1 MSRRRDYA
9 TTQRRGAQ
17 KHRKDNKKRTA
28 GQNPNI
34 MRHLFDNDNILWYNK
49 CATKKYQKGVIKQM
63 IPQSKPKS
71 QCAPQQ
77 EQPQPLTRWTK
88 LHRETLWAAAQLMRA
103 AVNAPALAGR
113 AHRMSNCSTYIEYEI
128 ALETGVI
135 RLKRANLCR
144 DRLCPTCNWRL
155 AIRRAAEM
163 QETIKAIATADPSA
177 VGLLLTLTV
186 RNCPSNRLRWT
197 IQHISQSF
205 TRLRKHRL
213 FARKIMG
220 YARSIEITYNPTTDT
235 YHPHIHALLIVPKEY
250 LNAPIPQAEYASMWQ
265 RAAALDYTPIVD
277 IRRTY
282 APPTDTADETE
293 QQQPEMQVITAPISE
308 LEKGTQE
315 AVKYFVKPAALRA
328 ILASE
333 DLDELAIAL
342 SGHRLIAYGGCIKDA
357 RAALGYTDT
366 PTDTPSD
373 ETETDIIPAPNTE
386 LEKLAFTWCMSTSSY
401 IRIDDDGI
409 PMATDNEKSGGQTA

>member
-1 MSRRRDYA
+1 
-9 TTQRRGAQ
+9 
-17 KHRKDNKKRTA
+17 
-28 GQNPNI
+28 
-34 MRHLFDNDNILWYNK
+34 
-49 CATKKYQKGVIKQM
+49 M
-63 IPQSKPKS
+63 IPQNPEQCKQPQPRSL
-71 QCAPQQ
+71 CAPQ
-77 EQPQPLTRWTK
+77 PQPMTRWTK
-88 LHRETLWAAAQLMRA
+88 LHRETIWAAAQLMRA
-103 AVNAPALAGR
+103 AVNAPTLAGR
-113 AHRMSNCSTYIEYEI
+113 AHRMSNCSTYVEYEI

-163 QETIKAIATADPSA
+163 QETIKYIATADPSA

-186 RNCPSNRLRWT
+186 RNCPADRLRWT

-213 FARKIMG
+213 FARKIEG
-220 YARSIEITYNPTTDT
+220 YARSIEITYNPVTDT

-250 LNAPIPQAEYASMWQ
+250 LTAPIPQGEYARMWQ
-265 RAAALDYTPIVD
+265 KAAALDYLPIVD

-282 APPTDTADETE
+282 APPADDTAADDMSA
-293 QQQPEMQVITAPISE
+293 PEMQVITARVSE
-308 LEKGTQE
+308 LEEGTKE

-328 ILASE
+328 LLASE

-342 SGHRLIAYGGCIKDA
+342 SGHRLIAYGGCIKAA

-366 PTDTPSD
+366 PIDTPAE
-373 ETETDIIPAPNTE
+373 ETETDIVPTPDTQ

-401 IRIDDDGI
+401 IRVDDNGL
-409 PMATDNEKSGGQTA
+409 PMATIATIYNRTEDKAHEHSNHL

>member
-1 MSRRRDYA
+1 
-9 TTQRRGAQ
+9 
-17 KHRKDNKKRTA
+17 
-28 GQNPNI
+28 
-34 MRHLFDNDNILWYNK
+34 
-49 CATKKYQKGVIKQM
+49 M
-63 IPQSKPKS
+63 IPQNEMQSK
-71 QCAPQQ
+71 
-77 EQPQPLTRWTK
+77 PQPLTRWTK
-88 LHRETLWAAAQLMRA
+88 LKRETTWAAAQLMRA
-103 AVNAPALAGR
+103 AVCAPALAGR
-113 AHRMSNCSTYIEYEI
+113 AHRMSNCSTYLEYEI
-128 ALETGVI
+128 SLETGGI

-163 QETIKAIATADPSA
+163 QKTIKTIAAADPTA

-186 RNCPSNRLRWT
+186 RNCPADRLRWT

-220 YARSIEITYNPTTDT
+220 YARSIEITYNPATDT
-235 YHPHIHALLIVPKEY
+235 YHPHIHALLIVPREY
-250 LNAPIPQAEYASMWQ
+250 LNAPISQTEYARMWQ
-265 RAAALDYTPIVD
+265 KAAALDYLPIVD

-282 APPTDTADETE
+282 APPTDDTAADDMLA
-293 QQQPEMQVITAPISE
+293 PEMQVITARVSE
-308 LEKGTQE
+308 LEEGTKE

-342 SGHRLIAYGGCIKDA
+342 SGHRLIAYGGCIKDT

-366 PTDTPSD
+366 PTDTPAD
-373 ETETDIIPAPNTE
+373 DTETDIVPAPTTP
-386 LEKLAFTWCMSTSSY
+386 LETMAFTWCVATSSY
-401 IRIDDDGI
+401 VRIDSDGL
-409 PMATDNEKSGGQTA
+409 PMATETDTDNNGGAA

>member
-1 MSRRRDYA
+1 
-9 TTQRRGAQ
+9 
-17 KHRKDNKKRTA
+17 
-28 GQNPNI
+28 
-34 MRHLFDNDNILWYNK
+34 
-49 CATKKYQKGVIKQM
+49 M
-63 IPQSKPKS
+63 IPQNIP
-71 QCAPQQ
+71 QCKA
-77 EQPQPLTRWTK
+77 QPQPLTRWTK
-88 LHRETLWAAAQLMRA
+88 LHRETTWAAAQLMRA

-113 AHRMSNCSTYIEYEI
+113 AYRMTNCATFIEYEI
-128 ALETGVI
+128 ALETGEF

-163 QETIKAIATADPSA
+163 QETIKAIATADSTA

-186 RNCPSNRLRWT
+186 RNCPSDRLRWT

-213 FARKIMG
+213 FARKIAG
-220 YARSIEITYNPTTDT
+220 YARSIEITYNPVTDT
-235 YHPHIHALLIVPKEY
+235 YHPHIHALLIVPREY
-250 LNAPIPQAEYASMWQ
+250 LKAPITQMEYARMWQ
-265 RAAALDYTPIVD
+265 KAAALDYLPIVD

-282 APPTDTADETE
+282 APPTDDTAADDMPA
-293 QQQPEMQVITAPISE
+293 PEMQVITALISE
-308 LEKGTQE
+308 LEEGTKE

-342 SGHRLIAYGGCIKDA
+342 SGHRLIAYGGCIKET

-366 PTDTPSD
+366 PTDTPAE
-373 ETETDIIPAPNTE
+373 ETETDIVPAPTTP
-386 LEKLAFTWCMSTSSY
+386 LEKLAFTWCVATSSY
-401 IRIDDDGI
+401 VRIDDDGL
-409 PMATDNEKSGGQTA
+409 PMAEQDDGGQSA

>member
-1 MSRRRDYA
+1 
-9 TTQRRGAQ
+9 
-17 KHRKDNKKRTA
+17 
-28 GQNPNI
+28 
-34 MRHLFDNDNILWYNK
+34 
-49 CATKKYQKGVIKQM
+49 
-63 IPQSKPKS
+63 
-71 QCAPQQ
+71 
-77 EQPQPLTRWTK
+77 
-88 LHRETLWAAAQLMRA
+88 MRA

-113 AHRMSNCSTYIEYEI
+113 AHRMSNCSTFIEYEI

-163 QETIKAIATADPSA
+163 QETIKAIATADPTA
-177 VGLLLTLTV
+177 VGLLLTLTIK
-186 RNCPSNRLRWT
+186 NCPSDKLRWT
-197 IQHISQSF
+197 IQHLSQSF

-213 FARKIMG
+213 FARKVMG
-220 YARSIEITYNPTTDT
+220 YARSIEVTYNPTTDT

-250 LNAPIPQAEYASMWQ
+250 LNAPIPQAEYARMWQ
-265 RAAALDYTPIVD
+265 KAAALDYLPIVD

-308 LEKGTQE
+308 LEEGTRE

-333 DLDELAIAL
+333 DLDDLAIAL

-357 RAALGYTDT
+357 RATLGYTDT
-366 PTDTPSD
+366 PTDTPAE
-373 ETETDIIPAPNTE
+373 ETETDIVPAPSTP
-386 LEKLAFTWCMSTSSY
+386 LETLAFAWCMSTSSY
-401 IRIDDDGI
+401 IRIDENGLPVPTDGEQQ
-409 PMATDNEKSGGQTA
+409 DGGRTT

>member
-1 MSRRRDYA
+1 
-9 TTQRRGAQ
+9 
-17 KHRKDNKKRTA
+17 
-28 GQNPNI
+28 
-34 MRHLFDNDNILWYNK
+34 
-49 CATKKYQKGVIKQM
+49 M
-63 IPQSKPKS
+63 IPQNPE
-71 QCAPQQ
+71 QCK
-77 EQPQPLTRWTK
+77 QPQPRSLYAPQPQPMTRWTK
-88 LHRETLWAAAQLMRA
+88 LHRETIWAAAQLMRA
-103 AVNAPALAGR
+103 AVNAPTLAGR
-113 AHRMSNCSTYIEYEI
+113 AHRMSNCSTYVEYEI

-163 QETIKAIATADPSA
+163 QETIKYIATADPSA

-186 RNCPSNRLRWT
+186 RNCPADRLRWT

-213 FARKIMG
+213 FARKIEG
-220 YARSIEITYNPTTDT
+220 YARSIEITYNPVTDT

-250 LNAPIPQAEYASMWQ
+250 LTAPIPQGEYARMWQ
-265 RAAALDYTPIVD
+265 KAAALDYLPIVD

-282 APPTDTADETE
+282 APPADDTAADDMSA
-293 QQQPEMQVITAPISE
+293 PEMQVITARVSE
-308 LEKGTQE
+308 LEEGTKE

-328 ILASE
+328 LLASE

-342 SGHRLIAYGGCIKDA
+342 SGHRLIAYGGCIKAA

-366 PTDTPSD
+366 PVDTPAE
-373 ETETDIIPAPNTE
+373 ETETDIVPTPDTQ

-401 IRIDDDGI
+401 IRIDENGL
-409 PMATDNEKSGGQTA
+409 PMATEGEQDGDGGRTV